1 MPRALLSW
9 SGGKDSAMALFET
22 RASNSFHVVALLT
35 TVTRDFDRIS
45 MHGVRRVLLEKQA
58 ELLGLPVEK
67 IWITKGAANQ
77 EYDSQMRRSLQKYKR
92 SGVENVIFGDL
103 FLQDIRRYREERLSE
118 VGMRGVFPLWGRDT
132 TKLARLIVDSGFRA
146 IICTVDPKAMDK
158 SYCGIEFD
166 SDFVSRIPPGV
177 DPCGENGEFHTF
189 VYDGPTFKE
198 RIDIKVGDVVLRD
211 GFYFADI
218 SLA

>member
-1 MPRALLSW
+1 
-9 SGGKDSAMALFET
+9 MALFET
-22 RASNSFHVVALLT
+22 RASNSFDVVALLT